1 MRIIIKDII
10 SREIVW
16 EDFREVK
23 RCQWRDGKGTVL

>member
-23 RCQWRDGKGTVL
+23 RWQ